1 LKNIWI
7 GILIACCPLTQAFAQ
22 DVQGTS
28 ATVSVGNVNYVFSC
42 SGVDDAQFISVS
54 LPEGHLGNK
63 RLAAPQ
69 HLDDGDNCSQVM
81 WNVQPSLE
89 SSARFI
95 MVNPGRLGLNAQMLV
110 YYADRD
116 GVDFSGYLPVAA
128 DMSSRDQFRVVG
140 NDAYGQ
146 WERTYTFEKHKIGIA
161 QELLL
166 MNSGTVCLEHGGNLK
181 INLPCAGATIKAN
194 ANKPVCV
201 VYRKGLAK
209 LAALHVCSSLAKQ
222 E

>member
-1 LKNIWI
+1 MKNIWI
-7 GILIACCPLTQAFAQ
+7 GILIACWPSMQAFAQ

-28 ATVSVGNVNYVFSC
+28 ATVSIDNVKYVFSC
-42 SGVDDAQFISVS
+42 SGADGAQFISVS

-69 HLDDGDNCSQVM
+69 HLDGSDDCSQVT
-81 WNVQPSLE
+81 WNVQSPLE
-89 SSARFI
+89 SARLV
-95 MVNPGRLGLNAQMLV
+95 MANPGRLGVNAQMLV

-146 WERTYTFEKHKIGIA
+146 WERTYTFEKHKINIA

-166 MNSGTVCLEHGGNLK
+166 MKSGTVCLEHGGNLK
-181 INLPCAGATIKAN
+181 INLSCTGLNIKAN

-209 LAALHVCSSLAKQ
+209 LAALHVCSSLTMRP
-222 E
+222 